1 MLVWIGQPVVEGL
14 RGVAQ
19 CVGLLLGA
27 ARRLVTPSF
36 WRRTTRRALAEQ
48 VVLIA
53 GHQLRFT
60 AIVAV
65 VTGVAVVLQA
75 QVWLAKVGQSNL
87 LGPFLAGVLVR
98 EIAPLIT
105 AFILIGR
112 SGAAMVA
119 ELWTMRARGEV
130 HALEAQ
136 GVDAFDFLVVPRVA
150 AMTFAGPAMTFAFV
164 LIAVTAGYLVGFST
178 GATRLTFLGFVDDM
192 LDDLA
197 MRDVGAAFIKSV
209 VPAAMTAAVAC
220 LEAMPMSPTTN
231 DLPAAVQRSYARSVL
246 ALVAVFGLT
255 TVWIYLR

>member
-1 MLVWIGQPVVEGL
+1 MFVWIGQPVVDGL

-19 CVGLLLGA
+19 SVGLLLGT
-27 ARRLVTPSF
+27 ARRLATPSF
-36 WRRTTRRALAEQ
+36 WRRTTRQALAEQ

-53 GHQLRFT
+53 GQELRFT

-65 VTGVAVVLQA
+65 VTGLAVVLQA

-87 LGPFLAGVLVR
+87 LGPFLAGALVR

-105 AFILIGR
+105 GFILIGR

-119 ELWTMRARGEV
+119 ELWTMRARGEI

-136 GVDAFDFLVVPRVA
+136 GVDAFDYLVVPRVA
-150 AMTFAGPAMTFAFV
+150 AMTFAGPALTLAFV
-164 LIAVTAGYLVGFST
+164 VLAVCAGYFVGFST
-178 GATRLTFLGFVDDM
+178 GATRLTFLGFIDDL

-220 LEAMPMSPTTN
+220 LEAMPMSPNAN
-231 DLPAAVQRSYARSVL
+231 DLPAAVQRTYARSVL
-246 ALVAVFGLT
+246 ALVVVFGLT